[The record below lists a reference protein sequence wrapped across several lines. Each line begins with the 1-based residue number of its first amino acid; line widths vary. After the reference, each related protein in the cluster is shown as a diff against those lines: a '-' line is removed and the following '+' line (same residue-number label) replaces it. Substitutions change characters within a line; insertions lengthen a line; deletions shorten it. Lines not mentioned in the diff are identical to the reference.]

1 MAKGKGK
8 HQQDSGVNT
17 RTTSAAHV
25 LVKRDA
31 WSSAGL
37 SVLIVSDN
45 AALRESVSKGF
56 ISLGYATKDAS
67 SSIEGLKAVK
77 SVEVDIVVVSSIL
90 EGTSAADFLNL
101 IENVSLNKEVA
112 VLIVCDDFNDDNLN
126 KVETTLKNLCISKA
140 DLSTDRLA
148 ESARQLLDPTFDPI
162 AEKKKIKGRV
172 LVAEADEERQKAMT
186 DCLLD
191 SGLEVV
197 TAKDTIS
204 GLDKSREKL
213 PDVIIVGSDI
223 LPDGAIEF
231 IKKAKADPALES
243 IPCLVL
249 CDEVS
254 RSKIRSGAFSV
265 GALGCVMYPIN
276 RDEVLAQV
284 GVMAKLTQ
292 TMAEIQEHAVSLA
305 VSNFELNETRGLLEQ
320 KTKELERSGD
330 FKSEFLA
337 KMSHELR
344 TPLTAML
351 GFAQRLLHMEPGDPE
366 HNDAIRTIMRN
377 GDHLSELI
385 NDILDLSKIEAGK
398 LSIDLRPCSPL
409 EILQDVRAL
418 MRIRAEQ
425 KNLAFF
431 IEYQTDIPG
440 QIISDP
446 MRIKQIIL
454 NLVGNAIKFTHKGSV
469 KVVVSC
475 NQAEETIL
483 FQVVDTGMGMSAEA
497 KDRLFKAFE
506 QGDTDVTRKFGG
518 TGLGLTISLQLA
530 ELLGGTV
537 SVDSILGMGSSFKVS
552 LKTGPLKDVKFLSAN
567 EAEQIKHKD
576 VADDSIEIAKLS
588 GRIVVAE
595 DNADNR
601 RLLEFYLKK
610 SGATYSFVE
619 NGKEAV
625 SKVLNDN
632 PDIVLMDMQMPV
644 MNGYDATKKIR
655 EQGFTRPIIALTANA
670 LDVEVKKCIDA
681 GCNRVLPK
689 PFNWNALFG
698 LLKDHIGAKAG
709 ADHVVKLTAKEPT
722 SQLTFEGQSP
732 LKNSNSTESYS
743 GAGPIVS
750 PLYSESPEL
759 QPLIGE
765 FLESL
770 DQYRTSIRNA
780 STSKDWAGLKQVAHD
795 VSGVAG
801 MYGYPECSDLAK
813 KLRLACMQKNTEEIR
828 ALCENLLTVLDRM
841 KQGLAVMKGEVIAT
855 MPSQPET
862 RVIVSDLVSLSPELI
877 PQILEFLDTID
888 SILSR
893 IQTACQN
900 QNWTEL
906 TTVTNEVAGTAQLF
920 GYPSFAEVAKNVEE
934 ASIEQNASKANINVS
949 KLADLKEAMI
959 RGRSQISS

>member
-1 MAKGKGK
+1 MAKNKNK
-8 HQQDSGVNT
+8 QQPSVGPSI
-17 RTTSAAHV
+17 RPASAAHV
-25 LVKRDA
+25 LVKKDT
-31 WSSAGL
+31 WSTAGL

-45 AALRESVSKGF
+45 GSLRDSIAKGF
-56 ISLGYATKDAS
+56 KEIGYTTNVAA

-77 SVEVDIVVVSSIL
+77 SSEIDIVVVSSIL
-90 EGTSAADFLNL
+90 EGASSADFLNL
-101 IENVSLNKEVA
+101 IENVSLNKEIV
-112 VLIVCDDFNDDNLN
+112 VLIVCDNFNDKGLS
-126 KVETTLKNLCISKA
+126 KIETSLKNLCIAKS
-140 DLSTDRLA
+140 DLSTERLA
-148 ESARQLLDPTFDPI
+148 QSARQLLDPTFDPV

-172 LVAEADEERQKAMT
+172 LVAEADEERQKAIT
-186 DCLLD
+186 ECLLD

-197 TAKDTIS
+197 PARDTNG
-204 GLDKSREKL
+204 GLDKAREKL
-213 PDVIIVGSDI
+213 PDVIIVDADI
-223 LPDGAIEF
+223 SPDGAIEF
-231 IKKAKADPALES
+231 IRKSKSDPALES

-254 RSKIRSGAFSV
+254 RGKVRSGAFSV

-276 RDEVLAQV
+276 KDEVLAQV

-351 GFAQRLLHMEPGDPE
+351 GFAQRLLHMEPGDPD

-377 GDHLSELI
+377 GDHLLELI

-398 LSIDLRPCSPL
+398 LSIDPRPCSPL
-409 EILQDVRAL
+409 EILQDVKAL

-425 KNLAFF
+425 KGIAFF
-431 IEYQTDIPG
+431 IEYQSDIPS
-440 QIISDP
+440 QIITDS
-446 MRIKQIIL
+446 MRVKQIIL
-454 NLVGNAIKFTHKGSV
+454 NLVGNAIKFTQKGSV
-469 KVVVSC
+469 KVVVGCSP
-475 NQAEETIL
+475 AEETIL
-483 FQVVDTGMGMSAEA
+483 FQIVDTGMGMSPEA
-497 KDRLFKAFE
+497 KERLFKAFE

-537 SVDSILGMGSSFKVS
+537 SVDSILGMGSSFKVTI
-552 LKTGPLKDVKFLSAN
+552 KTGPLKDVKFISPT
-567 EAEQIKHKD
+567 EAEQVKQKD
-576 VADDSIEIAKLS
+576 VDEDAIEITKLT
-588 GRIVVAE
+588 GRIIVAE

-610 SGATYSFVE
+610 SGASFSFVE
-619 NGKEAV
+619 NGRDAV
-625 SKVLNDN
+625 SKVLNEN
-632 PDIVLMDMQMPV
+632 PDVVLMDMQMPI

-698 LLKDHIGAKAG
+698 LLKDHIGAKG
-709 ADHVVKLTAKEPT
+709 SSEHIVKLAAKEP
-722 SQLTFEGQSP
+722 SAQIALEGQSSKGTTNTP
-732 LKNSNSTESYS
+732 ES
-743 GAGPIVS
+743 AITLGPIVS
-750 PLYSESPEL
+750 PLYLESPEL

-770 DQYRTSIRNA
+770 DQYRSSIRTA
-780 STSKDWAGLKQVAHD
+780 TKAKDWAGLKQTAHD
-795 VSGVAG
+795 VSGVSG

-813 KLRLACMQKNTEEIR
+813 KLRLACMQKNTEEICG
-828 ALCENLLTVLDRM
+828 LSDNLIAILDRM
-841 KQGLAVMKGEVIAT
+841 KLGLAVMKGEVVAIS
-855 MPSQPET
+855 PSQPET

-877 PQILEFLDTID
+877 PQVLEFLDNVD
-888 SILSR
+888 AVLSK
-893 IQTACQN
+893 IQSACLN
-900 QNWTEL
+900 KNWPEL
-906 TTVTNEVAGTAQLF
+906 TTVSNEVAGTAQLF
-920 GYPSFAEVAKNVEE
+920 GYPSFAEVAKEVEE
-934 ASIEQNASKANINVS
+934 AAIAQDSNKANINVS
-949 KLADLKEAMI
+949 KLADLKDAML
-959 RGRSQISS
+959 RGRSQIPS